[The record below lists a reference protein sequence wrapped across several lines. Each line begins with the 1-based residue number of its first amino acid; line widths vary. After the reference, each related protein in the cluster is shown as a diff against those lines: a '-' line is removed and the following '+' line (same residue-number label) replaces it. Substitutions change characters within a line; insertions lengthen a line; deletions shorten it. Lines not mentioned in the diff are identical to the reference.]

1 MLAVGA
7 ADASTQEA
15 LDEDTWTLYDPALF
29 ETDRSPLPG
38 ANCYRPFLPDF
49 ERLRGAI
56 AGIRHEL
63 GIADIDRDEPDRIV
77 GRIVLNGSKFRY
89 CSLISGIEAS

>member
-1 MLAVGA
+1 MIRVSLSNCAVGA
-7 ADASTQEA
+7 AEASTQEA
-15 LDEDTWTLYDPALF
+15 LDEDTLTLCDPALF

-38 ANCYRPFLPDF
+38 ANGYRPFLPDF

-63 GIADIDRDEPDRIV
+63 GIADMTATNPA
-77 GRIVLNGSKFRY
+77 
-89 CSLISGIEAS
+89 ASPASSS